1 MGEHDGSARNVGDN
15 PLKHFASMIGQ
26 IGWGKKLNELS
37 EDEVVGMIL
46 IAKSVKGLED
56 VYSEPYLTELFERY
70 GGHPRTETKDIPF

>member
-15 PLKHFASMIGQ
+15 PLKHFASTIGQ

-56 VYSEPYLTELFERY
+56 VYSEPYLTELFDRY
-70 GGHPRTETKDIPF
+70 GGHPRVEARDIPF